1 MNIRKKVTS
10 ISDVNAVLKNKT
22 ILITGGAGS
31 IGSSLTKKF
40 LEHKVK
46 SIRVFDID
54 EHSLFSLSHSLNDIR
69 LRFLLGSVL
78 DKERLEMAGKDVDI
92 IIHTAAVK
100 NIEITEFNPIETIE
114 TNINGTINVIKM
126 ALKNGVNRF
135 LNLSTDKAVN
145 PTTLYG
151 STKQLGERLTSWAG
165 AHNKIPKF
173 GTIRLG
179 NVFETKGNVFELW
192 NEELK
197 KNKPLSITSNSML
210 RYFFHVDEAT
220 NFILQCI
227 PLIGD
232 GEIFVPKMNSYSIK
246 DLASKLSKKHKIIGI
261 RQGEKLKE
269 DLITQDELSKAIEKK
284 NMWII
289 KHYT

>member
-69 LRFLLGSVL
+69 LRFLLGSIL
-78 DKERLEMAGKDVDI
+78 DRERLEMAGKGVDI

>member
-1 MNIRKKVTS
+1 MNAQKKIAS
-10 ISDVNAVLKNKT
+10 ISDLHAVLKNKT

-40 LEHKVK
+40 LEYKVK
-46 SIRVFDID
+46 SVRVFDID

-69 LRFLLGSVL
+69 LRFLLGSIL
-78 DKERLEMAGKDVDI
+78 DRERLEMAGKGVDI

-100 NIEITEFNPIETIE
+100 NIEITEFNPIETVE

-126 ALKNGVNRF
+126 ALKNSVNRF

-173 GTIRLG
+173 GTVRLG

-197 KNKPLSITSNSML
+197 KNKPLSITSDSMS
-210 RYFFHVDEAT
+210 RYFFHADEST

-227 PLIGD
+227 PLIRD
-232 GEIFVPKMNSYSIK
+232 GEIFVPKMHLYRIK
-246 DLASKLSKKHKIIGI
+246 DLASKLSTKHKIIGI

-269 DLITQDELSKAIEKK
+269 DLMTPDELSKAVEKK

>member
-1 MNIRKKVTS
+1 MNEHKEL
-10 ISDVNAVLKNKT
+10 ISNSKLQSELKNKT

-40 LEHKVK
+40 LEYKVK

-54 EHSLFSLSHSLNDIR
+54 EHSLFTLSHSLKDTR
-69 LRFLLGSVL
+69 LRFLLGSIL
-78 DKERLEMAGKDVDI
+78 DQERLEMAGKDVDI

-100 NIEITEFNPIETIE
+100 NIEITEFNPIETVE

-126 ALKNGVNRF
+126 ALRNKVKYF
-135 LNLSTDKAVN
+135 LNISTDKAVN

-165 AHNKIPKF
+165 SHNKIPKF
-173 GTIRLG
+173 GTVRLG
-179 NVFETKGNVFELW
+179 NVFETRGNVFELW
-192 NEELK
+192 DEELK

-210 RYFFHVDEAT
+210 RYFFHADEAT
-220 NFILQCI
+220 KFILQCI
-227 PLIGD
+227 PLIRE
-232 GEIFVPKMNSYSIK
+232 GEIFVPKMKTYRIK

-269 DLITQDELSKAIEKK
+269 DLLTQEELDKAIEKK